1 MRQIGQVVIADD
13 VWETRFACD
22 LQACGGACC
31 AIGERGTPIDAEEA
45 DKLARAF
52 PLVRNR
58 LSKASVRFLEAGITE
73 THKGRL
79 YIREVSHNAPCP
91 FAIRGEGGATRS
103 TLLCSIH
110 AHCLEEGLPV
120 LDWKPLWC
128 SLFPFVVTQAGDQ
141 WLVNQYIAPH
151 CRSRSDAPLMLDW
164 GVALLERLFG
174 STWVAQLNAE
184 LTREFGADRVRPA

>member
-22 LQACGGACC
+22 LMACGGACC
-31 AIGERGTPIDAEEA
+31 AIGDRGTPIDADEA
-45 DKLARAF
+45 ATLARAF
-52 PLVRNR
+52 PLVRHR

-91 FAIRGEGGATRS
+91 FAIRGDQNM
-103 TLLCSIH
+103 LLCSIH
-110 AHCLEEGLPV
+110 AHCLEERLPV
-120 LDWKPLWC
+120 LEWKPLWC
-128 SLFPFVVTQAGDQ
+128 TLFPFVVTQSGDQ

-151 CRSRSDAPLMLDW
+151 CRTRQDAPLLLDW
-164 GVALLERLFG
+164 GAPLLEKLFG
-174 STWVAQLNAE
+174 DAWVANLNTE